1 MCRDLDRSADVAQAP
16 SLFGRQASGPAE
28 RRCKPDRAWQ
38 IADDAGAVG
47 GYHVLCVHHEW
58 LVCNCC
64 AATFKTGQVCS
75 CTTTVAASRPPLARS
90 VLGGASWHTDLPRRR
105 HTHIGVYSVTV
116 KFGKVPWVAVANDL
130 RVHHRAVLQ
139 VWQIRLE
146 KGASRV
152 RTCQNAT
159 FAVASSPPQCS
170 RCRWLRRRGMHR
182 NHHAAAA
189 SLAQCCSRVFEGYV
203 FGRRCICQHQGQYSP
218 AVL

>member
-1 MCRDLDRSADVAQAP
+1 MLRRPLRFSVDKRRDR
-16 SLFGRQASGPAE
+16 GRGGASRIE
-28 RRCKPDRAWQ
+28 AWQ

-47 GYHVLCVHHEW
+47 GYHVLCITNGLSATYW
-58 LVCNCC
+58 C
-64 AATFKTGQVCS
+64 AQLTFKTGQVWVAL
-75 CTTTVAASRPPLARS
+75 TVAASRPPLVRS
-90 VLGGASWHTDLPRRR
+90 VLGGASWHTRTCRGGDTYRRVLSNGEIR
-105 HTHIGVYSVTV
+105 KSAVGR
-116 KFGKVPWVAVANDL
+116 AVANDL